1 MGVLN
6 NLITYLKKTKT
17 AFVARNKREPNYY
30 IVDDKKIMKDEAN
43 KLIALKP
50 IQPILGVQNP
60 NKKVISLNWV
70 KQPDTV
76 TCGPTT
82 INRLLKNIGI
92 PSTIA
97 RLRVLMKTQPAS
109 ASSPGTSP
117 QNLKAGTM
125 AFIKE
130 NKKTIKYN
138 EVPLKGL
145 SQIKAY
151 IDKGIVIGAHGK
163 TVKCMDYQGEY
174 GHYITITGYDMVAK
188 KVYILDS
195 SRGPKWISFDC
206 FEAFIRNRGSNN
218 PLKIITIK

>member
-6 NLITYLKKTKT
+6 NLINHLKKKKT
-17 AFVARNKREPNYY
+17 EFVAKNKREPNYY

-70 KQPDTV
+70 RQPDIY

-82 INRLLKNIGI
+82 INRLLKSIGV

-97 RLRVLMKTQPAS
+97 RLRVLMKTS
-109 ASSPGTSP
+109 TKDSNPGTSP
-117 QNLKAGTM
+117 VNLKAGTL
-125 AFIKE
+125 AFCKE
-130 NKKTIKYN
+130 NKQTIKYGA
-138 EVPLKGL
+138 VPLKSL
-145 SQIKAY
+145 AQIKAY

-174 GHYITITGYDMVAK
+174 GHYITITGYDMTNK

-195 SRGPKWISFDC
+195 SRGPKWITYDCLASF
-206 FEAFIRNRGSNN
+206 IKNRGAVN
-218 PLKIITIK
+218 PLKIITK